1 MISLVRNLCEV
12 LACTRRVPHSGDYSV
27 FGVFRKRPKLAVLTA
42 DYVNGP
48 SSELEAAFQGRSW
61 SMRLTGWSAMRVS
74 TSRK

>member
-1 MISLVRNLCEV
+1 MRLALGPIVAKYAISRDG
-12 LACTRRVPHSGDYSV
+12 TWRRLWIQLIVS
-27 FGVFRKRPKLAVLTA
+27 RKRPKLAVLTV